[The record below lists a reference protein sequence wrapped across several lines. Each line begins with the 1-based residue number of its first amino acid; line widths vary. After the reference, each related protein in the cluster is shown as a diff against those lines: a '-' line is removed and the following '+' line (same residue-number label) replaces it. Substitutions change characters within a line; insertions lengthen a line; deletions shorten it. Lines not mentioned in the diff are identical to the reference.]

1 MNLICT
7 LGRMARILAA
17 LAAAVLTATATM
29 AAALA
34 TPRPRPPGWNKHPG
48 RPASTHPAINYY
60 PPGWNKHPPLP
71 AHAHTLA
78 AGGLPGWQLTL
89 IAVLALLL
97 AIALAVTYRLRA
109 ARRRISATTA

>member
-1 MNLICT
+1 MNPAHALRR
-7 LGRMARILAA
+7 LARILAA
-17 LAAAVLTATATM
+17 ALAAGLACAA
-29 AAALA
+29 APAALA
-34 TPRPRPPGWNKHPG
+34 TPRPQ
-48 RPASTHPAINYY
+48 

-78 AGGLPGWQLTL
+78 AGGLPGWQLPL